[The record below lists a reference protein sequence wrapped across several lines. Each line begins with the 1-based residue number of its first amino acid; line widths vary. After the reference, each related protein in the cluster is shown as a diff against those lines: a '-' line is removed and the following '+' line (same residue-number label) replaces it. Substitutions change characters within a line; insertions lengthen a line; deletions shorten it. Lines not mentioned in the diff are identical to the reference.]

1 MKFSD
6 FIVYSAIQADL
17 AATDKPGAIREMFT
31 AIAGAG
37 GFPVSALPVTIAFA
51 LKREELGTSGIG
63 SGVALP
69 MSACA
74 EIEHSIASIFLSQRG
89 LDFESLDGE
98 PVHLFFAIVKQP
110 KHPESY
116 LRMMEYLSRA
126 MKLEA
131 KWSRLQQCRSRYDV
145 IDWLDAVDTV
155 LAGKG

>member
-1 MKFSD
+1 MKFTD

-17 AATDKPGAIREMFT
+17 AATDKAQAIREMFT

-37 GFPVSALPVTIAFA
+37 GFPMEHLPTCIASAM
-51 LKREELGTSGIG
+51 KREELGTSGIG
-63 SGVALP
+63 MGVALP

-74 EIEHSIASIFLSQRG
+74 EIEHSMASIFLSQRG
-89 LDFESLDGE
+89 LDFEALDGA

-110 KHPESY
+110 KNPEYY
-116 LRMMEYLSRA
+116 LRMMEYISRA

-131 KWSRLQQCRSRYDV
+131 KWSRLQQCRSRYDI

-155 LAGKG
+155 LAG

>member
-17 AATDKPGAIREMFT
+17 AATDKAGAIREMFT
-31 AIAGAG
+31 AIADAG
-37 GFPVSALPVTIAFA
+37 GLPHEVLPGCIASAM
-51 LKREELGTSGIG
+51 KREELGTSGIG
-63 SGVALP
+63 MGVALP
-69 MSACA
+69 LAACV
-74 EIEHSIASIFLSQRG
+74 EIEHSVASVFLSQRG

-110 KHPESY
+110 KNPGLY
-116 LRMMEYLSRA
+116 LHMMEYISRA

-131 KWSRLQQCRSRYDV
+131 KWSRLQQCRSRYDI

-155 LAGKG
+155 LAG

>member
-17 AATDKPGAIREMFT
+17 AATDKAGAIREMFT

-37 GFPVSALPVTIAFA
+37 GFPVENLPACIASA

-63 SGVALP
+63 MGVALP
-69 MSACA
+69 LTACV
-74 EIEHSIASIFLSQRG
+74 EIEHSMASIFLCPRG
-89 LDFESLDGE
+89 LDFEALDGE

-110 KHPESY
+110 KNPEY
-116 LRMMEYLSRA
+116 HMHMLEYISRA

-131 KWSRLQQCRSRYDV
+131 KWSRLQQCRSRYDI

-155 LAGKG
+155 LAG

>member
-17 AATDKPGAIREMFT
+17 VATDKPGAIREMFA
-31 AIAGAG
+31 AIASAG
-37 GFPVSALPVTIAFA
+37 GFPAAALPGCFA
-51 LKREELGTSGIG
+51 SAMKREELGTSGIG

-69 MSACA
+69 MTACT
-74 EIEHSIASIFLSQRG
+74 EIEHSVASIFLSQRG
-89 LDFESLDGE
+89 LDFEALDGE

-110 KHPESY
+110 KDPKYY
-116 LRMMEYLSRA
+116 LHMMEYLSRA

-131 KWSRLQQCRSRYDV
+131 KWSRLQQCRSRYDI

-155 LAGKG
+155 LAG

>member
-17 AATDKPGAIREMFT
+17 AATDKAGAIREMYT
-31 AIAGAG
+31 AIASAGAI
-37 GFPVSALPVTIAFA
+37 PAAALPGIIAYA
-51 LKREELGTSGIG
+51 LKREDVGTTGIG

-74 EIEHSIASIFLSQRG
+74 EIEHSVASIFLSQRG
-89 LDFESLDGE
+89 LDFEAIDGE

-110 KHPESY
+110 KNPEY
-116 LRMMEYLSRA
+116 HQRMLEYFAKA

-131 KWSRLQQCRSRYDV
+131 KWSRLTQCRSRHDI
-145 IDWLDAVDTV
+145 IDWLDAVDTCLV
-155 LAGKG
+155 G